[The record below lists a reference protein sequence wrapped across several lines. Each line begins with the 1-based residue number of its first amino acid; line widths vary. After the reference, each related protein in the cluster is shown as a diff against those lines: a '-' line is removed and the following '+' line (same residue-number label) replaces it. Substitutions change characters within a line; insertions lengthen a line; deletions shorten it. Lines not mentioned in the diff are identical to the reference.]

1 MLLGMLALRRQPV
14 RQPQLR
20 LYAGKKRRRH
30 ALAAGGGDD
39 EGGGCRTAERPL
51 PPGLALHARAR
62 LVAGDRLA
70 GAHLLRDPLGRLSD
84 CLADAGE
91 HVGDD
96 TLRDGEA
103 EQSLADLGQ
112 PLVADHLAAVQ
123 VRDDR
128 RDAQRATW
136 PNGVPSG
143 MSAGALAVTRALQHG
158 HVARSSSM
166 PVVIGLIGGRRAV
179 NGLSAGTVPVRP
191 SFSRAARYSS
201 TDFAGFFRLCR
212 CDHAPRPAR
221 APARVRLVAARIHRD
236 EAPRCRMAPVPR
248 LGNA

>member
-1 MLLGMLALRRQPV
+1 MRGNRGVGEIGPAAADRTRVLEQRLEAGREDRIAVVDGILRIADQMREAELMLLGMLALRRQPV

-143 MSAGALAVTRALQHG
+143 MSAGALAVTRALQHE

-166 PVVIGLIGGRRAV
+166 PVVIGLIGGM
-179 NGLSAGTVPVRP
+179 S
-191 SFSRAARYSS
+191 
-201 TDFAGFFRLCR
+201 
-212 CDHAPRPAR
+212 
-221 APARVRLVAARIHRD
+221 I
-236 EAPRCRMAPVPR
+236 
-248 LGNA
+248 